1 MTVERQSNIFESRN
15 KKKYFFKLQR
25 QKLALLCP
33 KRKTQLRLNC
43 DKAKLLKVKKQE
55 RGHKTIK
62 CSHTQPMADTVTQTD
77 TELLTTDA
85 PAKKQGGQPEAST
98 DRTVGQLVV
107 KAA

>member
-1 MTVERQSNIFESRN
+1 
-15 KKKYFFKLQR
+15 
-25 QKLALLCP
+25 
-33 KRKTQLRLNC
+33 
-43 DKAKLLKVKKQE
+43 
-55 RGHKTIK
+55 
-62 CSHTQPMADTVTQTD
+62 MADTVTQTD